1 MKKYQKNQCKIGAGQ
16 KASKNPTKI
25 NFGRVLGCIWEGFGA
40 VLGLLWVLLAV
51 SWPFFGRSKPS
62 FFQALAQNGLQE
74 GFWIDL
80 GSLWEIWGGFGRV
93 RGEILE
99 DFGPFEHVV
108 GRFWKCLA

>member
-25 NFGRVLGCIWEGFGA
+25 NFGTVLGCIWEGFGA

-51 SWPFFGRSKPS
+51 SWPFFERSKPS
-62 FFQALAQNGLQE
+62 FFQPLAQNGLQE

-80 GSLWEIWGGFGRV
+80 GSLWEGFGEVLGGFGEKFWR
-93 RGEILE
+93 IL
-99 DFGPFEHVV
+99 D
-108 GRFWKCLA
+108 LLNT

>member
-40 VLGLLWVLLAV
+40 VLGLLWVLLAI

-62 FFQALAQNGLQE
+62 FFQALAQNELQE

-80 GSLWEIWGGFGRV
+80 GSLWEGFGEVLGGFG
-93 RGEILE
+93 EK
-99 DFGPFEHVV
+99 
-108 GRFWKCLA
+108 FWKILDLLNT